1 MTENYFT
8 TPETNVCD
16 FPDLNGNDEDAE
28 IECADQCTFGELGR
42 DEHIEV
48 HSSIIE
54 EFESRLAVGQTVKS
68 AGDAYLL
75 YCKYAHAKGFSVKK
89 GDQRYFPHTKELQS
103 KDFEC
108 SCEGVKDE
116 RRSINRKPVYQ
127 KPITRTGCKAR
138 LKVGREWGGEWKVTK
153 FLMEHNHEMVA
164 SDQIH
169 LLRSSRNISHAHK
182 STLEAM
188 VNAGISPTTAFSYM
202 ESEAHG
208 PQNLG
213 FTRKDAF
220 DYLDRLRRKTK
231 IEDGDASALL
241 QYFIKKSN
249 KETSF
254 YWSVQMG
261 DDNRMMNFFFRDYRC
276 MIDYEY
282 FGDVVSVDTTYR
294 TNRYDLI
301 CVPFVGINHHKQ
313 NVMFGLAFMSDET
326 ESSFEWLFS
335 TFLESMNGKQPETV
349 FTDQCQAMMNAV
361 GTIFPCAHHRLCQW
375 HINQNAPSHFGSL
388 NGDSRFKEL
397 WYECMSHCDSEEEFE
412 AKWRIM
418 IDEYNFTSHKW
429 LNGMYKLR
437 RKWATAFSNDNSRKL
452 ACKGKSR
459 GHTLLPWEPP
469 MIVKNNPLLNHA
481 ANVYTLNMYHK
492 FEEEL
497 VGSLSRAFELYEVG
511 DFLVKFKATS
521 HGPNSRV
528 RQVVF
533 DKHKCEVQCSC
544 HKFETMGILCKHAL
558 KALDF
563 MNVGFLPESYIKKR
577 WTKNVRNRVP
587 YNESG
592 ENGSGHVSEMVFVN
606 QIMRSTYD
614 LAMRCKVHEETR
626 KMMNENLES
635 STRHANS
642 LFEKLN
648 LDVPNT
654 CDDLSVDDDN
664 DKINEVVVR
673 NPLSVKSRG
682 VTNARIR
689 GHWDA
694 KS

>member
-1 MTENYFT
+1 MTENYFR
-8 TPETNVCD
+8 TPEANVCD

-68 AGDAYLL
+68 AGNGYLL

-89 GDQRYFPHTKELQS
+89 GDQRCFPHTKELQS

-208 PQNLG
+208 PQNL
-213 FTRKDAF
+213 
-220 DYLDRLRRKTK
+220 
-231 IEDGDASALL
+231 
-241 QYFIKKSN
+241 
-249 KETSF
+249 
-254 YWSVQMG
+254 
-261 DDNRMMNFFFRDYRC
+261 
-276 MIDYEY
+276 
-282 FGDVVSVDTTYR
+282 VDTTYR
-294 TNRYDLI
+294 TD
-301 CVPFVGINHHKQ
+301 
-313 NVMFGLAFMSDET
+313 
-326 ESSFEWLFS
+326 SSFEWLFS

-397 WYECMSHCDSEEEFE
+397 WYECMSRRDSEEEFE

-418 IDEYNFTSHKW
+418 IDKYNLTSHKW

-437 RKWATAFSNDNSRKL
+437 RKWATAFSNDKFNAGLLATSRSEGTNSCLKKMEDTR
-452 ACKGKSR
+452 CRHGKPS
-459 GHTLLPWEPP
+459 

-497 VGSLSRAFELYEVG
+497 VGSLSTAFELYEVG

-528 RQVVF
+528 RQLVF

-592 ENGSGHVSEMVFVN
+592 ENSGHVSEMVFVN

-626 KMMNENLES
+626 KMINENLES

-682 VTNARIR
+682 VANARIR
-689 GHWDA
+689 
-694 KS
+694 